1 MKEKELRLALV
12 CFGGVSLA
20 IYIHGVSKEILK
32 LARASKAIHV
42 SADPNDITRNKY
54 IYPNNNVTDIPDT
67 ELVYFDI
74 LKSFAPELDLRVI
87 IDTIAGASA
96 GGMNSVFLGR
106 AIAHD
111 LNFDHL
117 RYHWLIEADVDNLK
131 GEKKKASKLD
141 KLITIPL
148 INILSGKFLGKGN
161 LSSKVKEKL
170 PALLN
175 IWDLKPPFDGE
186 HLLKLVYN
194 GLKAMGK
201 VNYHSLL
208 PRGHKL
214 ELFVTLTDFYGY
226 KRPILLNDPP
236 VITELEHRHTLKFS
250 YFKKATADQD
260 AIIESDFDDHDLP
273 SLSFAARATS
283 CFPGAFPP
291 AQLRETERFFK
302 KLGLA
307 WDNKDDFIKN
317 NFKEYARAGVNP
329 ELTSFIDGSIL
340 NNKPFDKAISAIH
353 DRPAFREVS
362 RRIIYIDPNPEKLRA
377 KATGAPPAMLN
388 TLKGAMS
395 DIPMNEPMHD
405 DLQEIYNHNQKV
417 ITIKSVVE
425 SVKPSIQKLVY
436 DVSPKKFKKT
446 TTAKQLAEWRNLAS
460 ARAVTEAGYS
470 YEAYARLKI
479 RSTVADITERLGDIC
494 DLAPGSKERRRIF
507 SMFQCWILKDNLGES
522 LLFGE
527 HGSVRKTGLFQW
539 TTSFIKRP
547 KGLETLP
554 TWVNFIINFDVNY
567 QRRRLQFLIQDLNS
581 QYTEYPDHVR
591 ELDDF
596 KMSLYQILE
605 DLKVLGSL
613 ERLDEK
619 QITVIRNTILKI
631 TDFPFTDDMTC
642 SRNLAYLEEHDQDV
656 DNILQ
661 TVCQAINLDN
671 IRKKTDKLVVS
682 QLNNAWNDDFK
693 NNLITSYLG
702 FAFWDVI
709 TFSIMGSKSIGEFD
723 EILVNRISPN
733 DDLVLKSDPLEMPLK
748 GTAMRSFGAFF
759 SREDRENDYFWGR
772 LNGAE
777 RLIDLLY
784 RQAKAEGVADKF
796 NLIELKK
803 RAFKTILEA
812 EKEHLNTIPELFA
825 TIEARIAAL

>member
-1 MKEKELRLALV
+1 MREKELRLALV

-42 SADPNDITRNKY
+42 SADLDHPSRKSY
-54 IYPNNNVTDIPDT
+54 MYPNENVTDIPDT

-74 LKSFAPELDLRVI
+74 LKSFAPEMDIRII

-117 RYHWLIEADVDNLK
+117 RHHWLIEADVTNLK
-131 GEKKKASKLD
+131 GQKKRASKWEKML
-141 KLITIPL
+141 TIPL

-161 LSSKVKEKL
+161 LSAKVREKL

-175 IWDLKPPFDGE
+175 IWDLKPPFDGK

-194 GLKAMGK
+194 GLKAMGE

-226 KRPILLNDPP
+226 KRSIFINDPP
-236 VITELEHRHTLKFS
+236 QISELEHRHNLKFS
-250 YFKKATADQD
+250 YLKKTSADQYS
-260 AIIESDFDDHDLP
+260 IIKSDFDDNDLA

-291 AQLRETERFFK
+291 AQLREVDHFLKEK
-302 KLGLA
+302 GLS
-307 WDNKDDFIKN
+307 WTNKDDFLQN
-317 NFKEYARAGVNP
+317 NFKEYSQAGVNP
-329 ELTSFIDGSIL
+329 ELTSFLDGSIL
-340 NNKPFDKAISAIH
+340 NNKPFDKAIAAIH

-362 RRIIYIDPNPEKLRA
+362 RRVIYIDPNPEKMRG

-388 TLKGAMS
+388 TLKGALS

-405 DLQEIYNHNQKV
+405 DLQDIHKHNQKV
-417 ITIKSVVE
+417 ATIKAVVD
-425 SVKPSIQKLVY
+425 SVKPSVQQLVY
-436 DVSPKKFKKT
+436 EVSPKKFRKT
-446 TTAKQLAEWRNLAS
+446 TTAAQLSEWRNLAS

-470 YEAYARLKI
+470 YEVYARLKI
-479 RSTVADITERLGDIC
+479 RSTVAELTKTISDIC
-494 DLAPGSKERRRIF
+494 GLPPSGVERRRIF
-507 SMFQCWILKDNLGES
+507 SMFQCWVLKDSVGES
-522 LLFGE
+522 LLYGDVSNS
-527 HGSVRKTGLFQW
+527 GKSGLFEW
-539 TTSFIKRP
+539 TSSFIKTTTS
-547 KGLETLP
+547 LSTLP
-554 TWVNFIINFDVNY
+554 YWVNFVINFDSNY
-567 QRRRLQFLIQDLNS
+567 QKRRIQFLIQELNN
-581 QYTEYPDHVR
+581 QYGIYPGQVD
-591 ELDDF
+591 ELDEC
-596 KMSLYQILE
+596 KMSLYKILE
-605 DLKVLGSL
+605 EVKTSSTLEQLTEEQMAFLK
-613 ERLDEK
+613 K
-619 QITVIRNTILKI
+619 TIHSI
-631 TDFPFTDDMTC
+631 IDFPFTDDLTC
-642 SRNLAYLEEHDQDV
+642 QKNLNHLDKHQNDIADILGTILPILGLDKTRNE
-656 DNILQ
+656 
-661 TVCQAINLDN
+661 
-671 IRKKTDKLVVS
+671 TDELIAL
-682 QLNNAWNDDFK
+682 QLNNSWSEPFK
-693 NNLITSYLG
+693 QNLITSYLG

-709 TFSIMGSKSIGEFD
+709 TFSIMGAKSIGEFD

-733 DDLVLKSDPLEMPLK
+733 DDLCLKSDPLEMPLK

-759 SREDRENDYFWGR
+759 SREDRENDYLWGR

-784 RQAKAEGVADKF
+784 RQATSEGLSKRMS
-796 NLIELKK
+796 LMELKK
-803 RAFKTILEA
+803 SAFLSILEA
-812 EKEHLNTIPELFA
+812 EKDHLKAVPDLF
-825 TIEARIAAL
+825 EKLRKRVDQL

>member
-1 MKEKELRLALV
+1 MREKELRLALV

-42 SADPNDITRNKY
+42 SADPDHPSRETY
-54 IYPNNNVTDIPDT
+54 MYPNENVTDIPDT

-74 LKSFAPELDLRVI
+74 LKNFLPELDIRVI

-117 RYHWLIEADVDNLK
+117 RHHWLIEADVTNLK
-131 GEKKKASKLD
+131 GEKKQASKLE
-141 KLITIPL
+141 KLLTKPL
-148 INILSGKFLGKGN
+148 VNILSGKFLGKGD
-161 LSSKVKEKL
+161 LSSNVREKL

-175 IWDLKPPFDGE
+175 IWDLKPPFDGK

-226 KRPILLNDPP
+226 KRSILLNDPP
-236 VITELEHRHTLKFS
+236 QISELEHRHNLKFS
-250 YFKKATADQD
+250 YFKKTSIDKYSV
-260 AIIESDFDDHDLP
+260 IRSDFDDNDLA

-291 AQLRETERFFK
+291 AQLREVDHFFK
-302 KLGLA
+302 ERGSS
-307 WDNKDDFIKN
+307 WENKDDFLKN
-317 NFKEYARAGVNP
+317 NFKEYTQAGVNP
-329 ELTSFIDGSIL
+329 ELTSFLDGSIL
-340 NNKPFDKAISAIH
+340 NNKPFDKAIAAIH
-353 DRPAFREVS
+353 DRPAFREVN
-362 RRIIYIDPNPEKLRA
+362 RRIVYIDPNPEKMRG

-388 TLKGAMS
+388 TLRGALS

-405 DLQEIYNHNQKV
+405 DLQEIHKHNQKV
-417 ITIKSVVE
+417 ITIKAVVD
-425 SVKPSIQKLVY
+425 SVKPSVQKLVY
-436 DVSPKKFKKT
+436 DVSPKKFRKT
-446 TTAKQLAEWRNLAS
+446 TTAAQLAEWRNLAS

-479 RSTVADITERLGDIC
+479 RSTVADLTRTIADIC
-494 DLAPGSKERRRIF
+494 DLPPSGKERRRIF
-507 SMFQCWILKDNLGES
+507 SMFQCWVLKDSVGES
-522 LLFGE
+522 LLYGDV
-527 HGSVRKTGLFQW
+527 SNTSKSGLFEW
-539 TTSFIKRP
+539 TSSFIKTTTS
-547 KGLETLP
+547 LSTLP
-554 TWVNFIINFDVNY
+554 YWVNFIINFDINY
-567 QRRRLQFLIQDLNS
+567 QKRRIQFLIQELNS
-581 QYTEYPDHVR
+581 QYGMYPDNVH
-591 ELDDF
+591 ELDEC
-596 KMSLYQILE
+596 KMSLYKILE
-605 DLKVLGSL
+605 DVKTSSTFDSL
-613 ERLDEK
+613 SEE
-619 QITVIRNTILKI
+619 QITMLKDTVARI
-631 TDFPFTDDMTC
+631 IDFPFTDDMTC
-642 SRNLAYLEEHDQDV
+642 QRNLKHLEKYQHDIA
-656 DNILQ
+656 NILE
-661 TVCQAINLDN
+661 TLLPVIGLDR
-671 IRKKTDKLVVS
+671 IRDETDVLIAE
-682 QLNNAWNDDFK
+682 QLNNSWTEDFK
-693 NNLITSYLG
+693 QNLITSYLG

-723 EILVNRISPN
+723 EMLVNRISPN
-733 DDLVLKSDPLEMPLK
+733 DDLCLKSDPLEMPLK

-759 SREDRENDYFWGR
+759 SRGDRENDYLWGR

-784 RQAKAEGVADKF
+784 RQAMDEGITERMP
-796 NLIELKK
+796 LMELKK
-803 RAFKTILEA
+803 RAFTAILDAEA
-812 EKEHLNTIPELFA
+812 KHLKEIPELFGKLRR
-825 TIEARIAAL
+825 RINAL